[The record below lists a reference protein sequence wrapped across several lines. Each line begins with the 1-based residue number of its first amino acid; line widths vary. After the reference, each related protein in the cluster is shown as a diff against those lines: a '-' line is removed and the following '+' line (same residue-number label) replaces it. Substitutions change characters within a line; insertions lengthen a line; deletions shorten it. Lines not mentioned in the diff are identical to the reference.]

1 MSDPTEPAKP
11 DGPLASRIDR
21 RDRGDRRDPPD
32 RRDTPDRSD
41 RRDPPDRRDRRVPLS
56 FQTRVTLTILA
67 AAIIPLAV
75 FGLLLIATGAIDPQ
89 FGARLLLFMFAIAV
103 AFGVLGGAAIGLDLV
118 APLRDISAAVSRV
131 SAGDMSQPIP
141 VVGSDVLAQLAESHN
156 RLASDADRRNTQLG
170 RILEAVESAEP
181 RDGVEAM
188 AERAA
193 IDAREAFGFI
203 TAELRFVHPDSV
215 EPEERIPGVS
225 VPIRAELRAGDERL
239 GLLLA
244 SLPATNTWERADQ
257 TLLDLFAS
265 EIAVAIR
272 NAELFN
278 QVQDQNQQL
287 RQLSEV
293 KDDFLRGVSH
303 NLQTPLT
310 SIRSNAD
317 ALAATA
323 HDPRLTSISDQADR
337 LSRMV
342 QQLLLVG
349 RLESRPPKPTADV
362 LALTP
367 RVQRTWDALAVPDR
381 RLAIH
386 DRAPDWLAV
395 GDGDQLDQV
404 LWALLDNAV
413 KYGDGTISV
422 EVGADPTARTL
433 WATISDEGRGLDDSD
448 RAWLFGRFERGA
460 AGRTSG
466 NGSGLG
472 LYVSRA
478 LMRGVGGDLVLDVAA
493 PGRGARFRLT
503 LPGEPASEG

>member
-1 MSDPTEPAKP
+1 M
-11 DGPLASRIDR
+11 
-21 RDRGDRRDPPD
+21 
-32 RRDTPDRSD
+32 
-41 RRDPPDRRDRRVPLS
+41 
-56 FQTRVTLTILA
+56 TLTILA
-67 AAIIPLAV
+67 AAIVPLAL
-75 FGLLLIATGAIDPQ
+75 FGLLLIATGALDPQ

-103 AFGVLGGAAIGLDLV
+103 AFGVLGGAAIGLDLM

-156 RLASDADRRNTQLG
+156 RLASDADRRNRQLG
-170 RILEAVESAEP
+170 LILEAVESAEP
-181 RDGVEAM
+181 RDGLEAM

-193 IDAREAFGFI
+193 IDARDAFGFI
-203 TAELRFVHPDSV
+203 TAELLFVHPDSV
-215 EPEERIPGVS
+215 EEEERIPGVS

-244 SLPATNTWERADQ
+244 SLPATRTWERADQ

-265 EIAVAIR
+265 EIGVAIR

-323 HDPRLTSISDQADR
+323 TDPDPRLSAIADQADR
-337 LSRMV
+337 LSRIV

-349 RLESRPPKPTADV
+349 RLESKPPRPTADV
-362 LALTP
+362 LAIAP
-367 RVQRTWDALAVPDR
+367 RIQRAWDALGVTDR
-381 RLAIH
+381 PLALR
-386 DRAPDWLAV
+386 DGAPDWLAV
-395 GDGDQLDQV
+395 ADGDQLDQV
-404 LWALLDNAV
+404 LWALLDNAA
-413 KYGDGTISV
+413 KYGEGTVKV
-422 EVGADPTARTL
+422 EIGADVGSRVL
-433 WATISDEGRGLDDSD
+433 WTTISDEGHGLDESD
-448 RAWLFGRFERGA
+448 RAWLFGRFERGV

-478 LMRGVGGDLVLDVAA
+478 LMRGMSGDLALDPIA
-493 PGRGARFRLT
+493 PGQSARFRLT
-503 LPGEPASEG
+503 LPGEPAGEG

>member
-1 MSDPTEPAKP
+1 MTPPPE
-11 DGPLASRIDR
+11 R
-21 RDRGDRRDPPD
+21 RTARP
-32 RRDTPDRSD
+32 
-41 RRDPPDRRDRRVPLS
+41 VALS
-56 FQTRVTLTILA
+56 FQTRLNLTILA
-67 AAIIPLAV
+67 AALIPLAI
-75 FGLLLIATGAIDPQ
+75 FGLLLVVSGAIDAEL
-89 FGARLLLFMFAIAV
+89 GLRLLLFMFAVAV
-103 AFGVLGGAAIGLDLV
+103 AVGVLGGSVIGLNLV
-118 APLRDISAAVSRV
+118 APLREISAAVSRV

-156 RLASDADRRNTQLG
+156 RLASDADRRNRQLG
-170 RILEAVESAEP
+170 LILAAVESAEP

-193 IDAREAFGFI
+193 RDAEQAFGFI
-203 TAELRFVHPDSV
+203 TAELRFVDPDSV
-215 EPEERIPGVS
+215 EPDERIPGVS

-244 SLPATNTWERADQ
+244 SLPATRTWERADQ
-257 TLLDLFAS
+257 TLLDLYAS
-265 EIAVAIR
+265 EIGVAIR

-287 RQLSEV
+287 RLLSEV

-310 SIRSNAD
+310 TIRSNAD
-317 ALAATA
+317 ALAATDN
-323 HDPRLTSISDQADR
+323 DPKLTIISEQADR
-337 LSRMV
+337 LTRMV

-349 RLESRPPKPTADV
+349 RLESQPPRPMTDV
-362 LALTP
+362 LAIGP
-367 RVQRTWDALAVPDR
+367 RIQRAWDALAVADR
-381 RLAIH
+381 PLRLH
-386 DRAPDWLAV
+386 DGAPDWLAV

-413 KYGDGTISV
+413 KYGQGTVTV
-422 EVGADPTARTL
+422 EIGVDAAERLL
-433 WATISDEGRGLDDSD
+433 WTTISDDGRGLEESD

-478 LMRGVGGDLVLDVAA
+478 LMRGMGGDLVLDDVV
-493 PGRGARFRLT
+493 PGRGATFRLS

>member
-1 MSDPTEPAKP
+1 MTPPPKP
-11 DGPLASRIDR
+11 
-21 RDRGDRRDPPD
+21 PPD
-32 RRDTPDRSD
+32 RRVT
-41 RRDPPDRRDRRVPLS
+41 LS
-56 FQTRVTLTILA
+56 FQTRLTLTLLA
-67 AAIIPLAV
+67 AAIIPLGV
-75 FGLLLIATGAIDPQ
+75 FGVLVIATGAVDPAI
-89 FGARLLLFMFAIAV
+89 GARLLLFIFAAAV
-103 AFGVLGGAAIGLDLV
+103 AMGVLGGAVVGLDLV
-118 APLRDISAAVSRV
+118 APLREISTAVSRV
-131 SAGDMSQPIP
+131 SAGDMSHPIP
-141 VVGSDVLAQLAESHN
+141 VVGNDVIAQLAESHN
-156 RLASDADRRNTQLG
+156 RLASDADRRNRQLG
-170 RILEAVESAEP
+170 MILAAVESAEP

-193 IDAREAFGFI
+193 RDARHAFGFI
-203 TAELRFVHPDSV
+203 GAELRFVDPDSV

-244 SLPATNTWERADQ
+244 TLPATRAWERADQ

-265 EIAVAIR
+265 EIGVAIR

-278 QVQDQNQQL
+278 QVQDQNSQL
-287 RQLSEV
+287 RRLSEV

-310 SIRSNAD
+310 SIRANAE
-317 ALAATA
+317 ALAATGP
-323 HDPRLTSISDQADR
+323 DQRLAVITEQADR

-349 RLESRPPKPTADV
+349 RLESKPPRPTADV
-362 LALTP
+362 LAIGP
-367 RVQRTWDALAVPDR
+367 RIQRAWDALGVSDR
-381 RLAIH
+381 PFALS
-386 DRAPDWLAV
+386 DDAPDWLAV
-395 GDGDQLDQV
+395 ADGDQLDQV

-413 KYGDGTISV
+413 KYGEGAIAV
-422 EVGADPTARTL
+422 EVGVDATDRIL
-433 WATISDEGRGLDDSD
+433 WTTISDKGRGLDDTD
-448 RAWLFGRFERGA
+448 RAWLFGRFERGV

-478 LMRGVGGDLVLDVAA
+478 LMRGMGGDLVLDPPH
-493 PGRGARFRLT
+493 PGRGATFRLT